1 MPSKVPIITKQ
12 YLQDASLPNHGGKY
26 TVISH
31 TSIIKYIEDKIAQN
45 GLVIEDCIFR
55 AAQFGQVAA
64 GTYHIK
70 NEQDDE
76 IGLMIGFVNSYNKL
90 LRFGCTVGGYNKK
103 YKNYYIARS
112 VATWKRKHTGNADIE
127 AQEHISDQIDL
138 VSKYYDNI
146 IKSREIMRNVALI
159 PQLRASIL
167 GYIYFEKNLLT
178 VDQVSQLKRN
188 LNDKVLDYPSS
199 NLWELYNHIT
209 MVLKSS
215 HPKDWITSQSEV
227 HDILLNMYCSNLS
240 KKVNNDNESLPGQL
254 QMFDEP
260 DELGKYVSGINEDIE
275 KAIDEELN
283 GGFVNMAD
291 SVIIDTDNQDDL
303 NIPDEPEVYDL

>member
-1 MPSKVPIITKQ
+1 
-12 YLQDASLPNHGGKY
+12 
-26 TVISH
+26 
-31 TSIIKYIEDKIAQN
+31 
-45 GLVIEDCIFR
+45 
-55 AAQFGQVAA
+55 
-64 GTYHIK
+64 
-70 NEQDDE
+70 
-76 IGLMIGFVNSYNKL
+76 
-90 LRFGCTVGGYNKK
+90 
-103 YKNYYIARS
+103 
-112 VATWKRKHTGNADIE
+112 
-127 AQEHISDQIDL
+127 
-138 VSKYYDNI
+138 
-146 IKSREIMRNVALI
+146 
-159 PQLRASIL
+159 
-167 GYIYFEKNLLT
+167 
-178 VDQVSQLKRN
+178 
-188 LNDKVLDYPSS
+188 
-199 NLWELYNHIT
+199 